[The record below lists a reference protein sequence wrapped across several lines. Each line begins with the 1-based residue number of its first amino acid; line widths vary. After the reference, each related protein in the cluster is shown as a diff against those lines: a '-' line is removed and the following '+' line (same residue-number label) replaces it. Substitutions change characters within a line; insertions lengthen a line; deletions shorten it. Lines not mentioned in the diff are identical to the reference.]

1 MSRLEIVRY
10 ESKYDNGM
18 VEINPILALSVR
30 YHGDTFQDTVLVA
43 KSGEDVVGFGFLSA
57 GPTFLDME
65 HCDICHVH
73 VEFTAERG
81 HKLEVEASGA
91 LLEALIEAFHKMEK
105 KYPEKKLV
113 LRTWCRASA
122 THYLEFLMQYEFMI
136 KRSTPVM
143 VRNLEDMSD
152 LSEDYRLPKGLCI
165 REIAFDEA
173 KMKQYIA
180 ASGKAYVVPD
190 SPSELWFRLGGGQ
203 TRVFSVM
210 KDDAF
215 VASIT
220 VWPVSE
226 YRYATENIFC
236 IPEYQRK
243 GIASSLLR
251 FALHKVKEMGG
262 TEASL
267 MVFGDNTPAQLCYL
281 NLGYEVED
289 IMLEMHYE
297 TRPEFLLY

>member
-1 MSRLEIVRY
+1 MNRMQIVKY
-10 ESKYDNGM
+10 ESVYDDSM
-18 VEINPILALSVR
+18 LEINPILALSVR
-30 YHGDTFQDTVLVA
+30 YHGDTFKDTVLVA
-43 KSGEDVVGFGFLSA
+43 KSEEEVIGFGFLSA

-65 HCDICHVH
+65 HCDVCHVH
-73 VEFTAERG
+73 VEFTADRG
-81 HKLEVEASGA
+81 NRLEVEASAA
-91 LLEALIEAFHKMEK
+91 LLEALIEEFHKMEQQ
-105 KYPEKKLV
+105 YPMKKLV

-152 LSEDYRLPKGLCI
+152 MSSDFRLPEGLSI
-165 REIAFDEA
+165 RETAFDENV
-173 KMKQYIA
+173 MTRYIA
-180 ASGKAYVVPD
+180 ATKAAYIVPD

-210 KDDAF
+210 KEDAF
-215 VASIT
+215 IAAVS
-220 VWPVSE
+220 VWPISE
-226 YRYATENIFC
+226 YRYATENVFC

-243 GIASSLLR
+243 GIASTLLR
-251 FALHKVKEMGG
+251 YALHKIREVGG

-267 MVFGDNTPAQLCYL
+267 TVFGDNTPAQLCYL
-281 NLGYEVED
+281 SLGYEVED

-297 TRPEFLLY
+297 TNPKFLLY